1 MKFSI
6 NWLREFVELP
16 SSIEAL
22 AELLTMSGVEIEAIE
37 KRGANFDHVVIAQI
51 NESKPHPNAD
61 RLSVCIVDDG
71 SGTKRQIV
79 CGAKNYKIGDKVPLA
94 LPGAELTG
102 GLKIRA
108 SKLRGVESEG
118 MLCSPN
124 ELGIAED
131 TAGLLILSPAAKI
144 GAPIREVFPPDTVF
158 DVEITPNRG
167 DLLSHF
173 GLAREIAALTKKTVA
188 ADAVRG
194 PGSATPAT
202 EGITISSPRECPFYS
217 ARRIENVKVGP
228 SPDWLRAKI
237 ESVGIRS
244 INNVVD
250 VSNYVMLELG
260 QPTHAF
266 DADKLDGDINVR
278 LARQGEEFLALDG
291 KTYALTPDN
300 LVIADHQRAVGI
312 AGVMGGEETGVTAS
326 TKNVLLESAYFLPAS
341 VRRTARDL
349 NLPSDASYRFERGV
363 DPQMIFAASQRATE
377 LVCEVAGATAA
388 STIAVAG
395 ELPPN
400 PSDVSMRYERADELL
415 GIHIEPATADEI
427 LTRFGLIRSDS
438 SLASET
444 LSYHLRR
451 STGGASSASP
461 ASQSSVL
468 EGNATT
474 YSQWN
479 IPSYRRDL
487 QREVDLIEEIIRAH
501 GIEKVPRRDRSRFTP
516 LSAADRNYDFEA
528 KLRRD
533 LVALGLSEARTSSL
547 IARSEV
553 AGTNGAIE
561 LRNPLSEDHVAL
573 RTTLIPGLLAAVERN
588 VRAGAERIALFEI
601 GNVFAP
607 PTGEQQRK
615 LAIVLCGQAASA
627 KNWRARNKRALDFF
641 DLKGALTALGTFEFR
656 SGKRSGFA
664 LSAEIFHGR
673 ERIGHGGQLSSASSF
688 GLTTPLLAAEIDLA
702 SIVQATGS
710 AERFKEIDRY
720 PAVTRDV
727 AMFVGREVTHADIVR
742 VIKAANE
749 PLLEK
754 VELFDL
760 FMENDVKEHSQ
771 ARKSLAYSLTYRDKN
786 RTLTNEEVSAA
797 HARIRDR
804 LRNDVGAE
812 LRE

>member
-1 MKFSI
+1 MKFSV

-16 SSIEAL
+16 PSIEAL

-37 KRGANFDHVVIAQI
+37 KRGADFDHVVIARI
-51 NESKPHPNAD
+51 DDSKPHPNAD

-79 CGAKNYKIGDKVPLA
+79 CGAKNYKVGDKVPLA
-94 LPGAELTG
+94 LPGAELSG
-102 GLKIRA
+102 GLRIRA

-118 MLCSPN
+118 MLCSPK

-131 TAGLLILSPAAKI
+131 AAGLLILSPEVKI
-144 GAPIREVFPPDTVF
+144 GAPIRDLFPPDTVL

-173 GLAREIAALTKKTVA
+173 GLAREIAALTNKPVRLPSTSAGGAPALQKKGV
-188 ADAVRG
+188 VI
-194 PGSATPAT
+194 SAM
-202 EGITISSPRECPFYS
+202 RECPFYS

-250 VSNYVMLELG
+250 VSNFVMLELG

-266 DADKLDGDINVR
+266 DAEKLDGDINVR
-278 LARQGEEFLALDG
+278 LAREGEKFLALDG

-300 LVIADHQRAVGI
+300 LVIADDQRAVGI
-312 AGVMGGEETGVTAS
+312 AGVMGGEETGVTDS

-341 VRRTARDL
+341 IRRTARDL

-363 DPQMIFAASQRATE
+363 DPQMIFGASERATD
-377 LVCEVAGATAA
+377 LICEVAGATPAR
-388 STIAVAG
+388 TIAVAG
-395 ELPPN
+395 EVPPN
-400 PSDVSMRYERADELL
+400 PPDVSMRYGRADELL
-415 GIHIEPATADEI
+415 GIHIEPVTADEI
-427 LTRFGLIRSDS
+427 LTRFGLSRGDS
-438 SLASET
+438 AN
-444 LSYHLRR
+444 RR
-451 STGGASSASP
+451 ESGSS
-461 ASQSSVL
+461 
-468 EGNATT
+468 
-474 YSQWN
+474 WK

-487 QREVDLIEEIIRAH
+487 QREVDLIEEVIRGH
-501 GIEKVPRRDRSRFTP
+501 GIEKVPSEDRSRFTP

-528 KLRRD
+528 KLRRN

-553 AGTNGAIE
+553 ARANGAIE

-588 VRAGAERIALFEI
+588 IRAGAERIAIFEI

-615 LAIVLCGQAASA
+615 LALALCGQAASA
-627 KNWRARNKRALDFF
+627 KNWRAQKKRALDFF
-641 DLKGALTALGTFEFR
+641 DLRGALNALGTFEFR
-656 SGKRSGFA
+656 RGKQSGFA

-673 ERIGHGGQLSSASSF
+673 DRIGHGGQLSSASSF
-688 GLTTPLLAAEIDLA
+688 GATTPVLVAEIDLA
-702 SIVQATGS
+702 TIAQATEH

-727 AMFVGREVTHADIVR
+727 AMFVGPEVTHAEIVR
-742 VIKAANE
+742 VIAAANE
-749 PLLEK
+749 ALLEK

-760 FMENDVKEHSQ
+760 FMENDAKEVSQ

-786 RTLTNEEVSAA
+786 RTLTNEEASAA
-797 HARIRDR
+797 HARIRER
-804 LRNDVGAE
+804 LRSDIGAE

>member
-1 MKFSI
+1 MKFSV
-6 NWLREFVELP
+6 NWLGEFVELP
-16 SSIEAL
+16 PNIEAL

-37 KRGANFDHVVIAQI
+37 KRGANFDRIIIAQI

-71 SGTKRQIV
+71 SGTRRQIV
-79 CGAKNYKIGDKVPLA
+79 CGAKNYSVGDKVPLA

-102 GLKIRA
+102 GLKIRV

-118 MLCSPN
+118 MLCSPK

-131 TAGLLILSPAAKI
+131 AAGLLILSPEAKI
-144 GAPIREVFPPDTVF
+144 GAPIEDLFPPDTVL

-173 GLAREIAALTKKTVA
+173 GLAREIAALTSKPVRLPSTPPGDAPALQKKGV
-188 ADAVRG
+188 VI
-194 PGSATPAT
+194 SA
-202 EGITISSPRECPFYS
+202 SRECPFYS

-237 ESVGIRS
+237 ESVGLRS
-244 INNVVD
+244 INNIVD
-250 VSNYVMLELG
+250 VSNFVMLELG

-278 LARQGEEFLALDG
+278 LAREGEKFLALDG
-291 KTYALTPDN
+291 KTYALNPDN
-300 LVIADHQRAVGI
+300 MVIADDQRAVGI
-312 AGVMGGEETGVTAS
+312 AGVMGGEETGVTDF

-341 VRRTARDL
+341 IRRTARDL

-363 DPQMIFAASQRATE
+363 DSQMIFTASQRAAA

-388 STIAVAG
+388 RTIAVAG
-395 ELPPN
+395 DVPPN
-400 PSDVSMRYERADELL
+400 PPDVAIRYGRADELL
-415 GIHIEPATADEI
+415 GIHIEAATADTI
-427 LTRFGLIRSDS
+427 LTRFGLSRSDS
-438 SLASET
+438 ANRSE
-444 LSYHLRR
+444 SR
-451 STGGASSASP
+451 
-461 ASQSSVL
+461 
-468 EGNATT
+468 
-474 YSQWN
+474 WK

-501 GIEKVPRRDRSRFTP
+501 GIEKVPSEDRSRFTP

-528 KLRRD
+528 KMRRN

-553 AGTNGAIE
+553 RRANGAIE

-588 VRAGAERIALFEI
+588 IRAGAERIALFEI
-601 GNVFAP
+601 GNVFVP
-607 PTGEQQRK
+607 PTGEQQRR
-615 LAIVLCGQAASA
+615 LAMALCGQAASA
-627 KNWRARNKRALDFF
+627 KNWRAQKKRPLDFF
-641 DLKGALTALGTFEFR
+641 DLKGALYALGRFEFR
-656 SGKRSGFA
+656 RGKQSGFA

-673 ERIGHGGQLSSASSF
+673 DRIGHGGQLSSASSL
-688 GLTTPLLAAEIDLA
+688 GGTTPVLVAEIDLA
-702 SIVQATGS
+702 AIAQVTEH

-727 AMFVGREVTHADIVR
+727 AMFVGSEVTHAEIVGA
-742 VIKAANE
+742 IAAANE
-749 PLLEK
+749 PLLERA
-754 VELFDL
+754 ELFDL
-760 FMENDVKEHSQ
+760 FMENDAKERPQ

-786 RTLTNEEVSAA
+786 RTLTTEEVSAA
-797 HARIRDR
+797 HARIRER
-804 LRNDVGAE
+804 LRSDIGAE